1 MVGAAA
7 VSAGYQ
13 YTNKMNPAFA
23 LAADLNPGTGAG
35 QNSRNHERRGQN
47 VLYADYH
54 VEWKFTSL
62 CGVRIGRNAMVA
74 AGAVVVRVRSGPVL
88 SPPALLATIRKW

>member
-1 MVGAAA
+1 
-7 VSAGYQ
+7 
-13 YTNKMNPAFA
+13 MNPAFV

-62 CGVRIGRNAMVA
+62 CGVRIGTPDDIYINR
-74 AGAVVVRVRSGPVL
+74 AGAIL
-88 SPPALLATIRKW
+88 ASPIDASDSLLLPTDK